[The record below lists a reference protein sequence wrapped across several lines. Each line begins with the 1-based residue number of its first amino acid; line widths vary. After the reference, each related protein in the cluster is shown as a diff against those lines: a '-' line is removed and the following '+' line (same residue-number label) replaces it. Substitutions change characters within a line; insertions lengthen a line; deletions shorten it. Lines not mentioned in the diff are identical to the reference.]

1 MLQARLEKEE
11 LEEELN
17 EVQERVNTMKQQ
29 IPDPSHTH
37 TLNQVH
43 THTLILTH
51 TLNQVHTHTH

>member
-43 THTLILTH
+43 THTDSDTH
-51 TLNQVHTHTH
+51 SQQGTH